1 MKKAL
6 LFIFIVVILIA
17 VVFLTIYFIP
27 DKSLTGDPPVANG
40 EYFFTARITEVHDN
54 YLLVEVT
61 DGGNSHISV
70 GSPVTVTKNVTS
82 ADGCPSL
89 TVGEY
94 ARVVFDGTVMEKY
107 PPSLGTVYR
116 IYKTDASGKSIA
128 D

>member
-1 MKKAL
+1 MKKAM
-6 LFIFIVVILIA
+6 LFIFIAFILIA
-17 VVFLTIYFIP
+17 AVCVIFYFTP
-27 DKSLTGDPPVANG
+27 DKSPAGDPPVANG
-40 EYFFTARITEVHDN
+40 EYFFTARITEVHEN

-70 GSPVTVTKNVTS
+70 GSPATVTKNVTS

-116 IYKTDASGKSIA
+116 IYKTDESGKSIA